1 MNGLDGIFFL
11 TIVLLAFWGFKVG
24 VVGAAIW
31 LVAAYASI
39 VLGAHIVGWTI
50 PRLGLPENLTSL
62 VTSFGYILVSAA
74 IFMVARMFS
83 LSIRSG
89 INISPLRW
97 VNDLGGALL
106 GLVLGVF
113 AVVGFIAFA
122 ATFTYVVPDGALERG
137 GVSYADS
144 FAQTYLASGP
154 RAWLDRLL
162 TGSLFVEMLANLRP
176 VIVPFAPRE
185 LGIAVDVLFSRV
197 D

>member
-1 MNGLDGIFFL
+1 MNGLDGIFIL
-11 TIVLLAFWGFKVG
+11 TIVLLAFWGFRVG
-24 VVGAAIW
+24 VIGAAIW
-31 LVAAYASI
+31 LVAAYVSI

-62 VTSFGYILVSAA
+62 VTSFGYILISAA
-74 IFMVARMFS
+74 VFMVARMIS
-83 LSIRSG
+83 LSVRSG
-89 INISPLRW
+89 VNFTPLRW

-106 GLVLGVF
+106 GIVLGVF

-122 ATFTYVVPDGALERG
+122 ATFTYVVPDGVLEYG
-137 GVSYADS
+137 GASYAES
-144 FAQTYLASGP
+144 FAQIYLASGP
-154 RAWLDRLL
+154 RAWLDQQL
-162 TGSLFVEMLANLRP
+162 TGSLFIEMLANLRP